1 MGGFDETCWRI
12 FASRTL
18 AVNSGGGAV
27 ASTSSLSAQTYAVE
41 LVYPAEAGAPAA
53 IRFGVSDLGEA
64 AISSLS
70 AAVLPV
76 GQVRR
81 YKVTP
86 GQKVQAI
93 SNGASVVASLCII
106 ELTK

>member
-1 MGGFDETCWRI
+1 MIDETLYRI
-12 FASRTL
+12 VASRTI

-27 ASTSSLSAQTYAVE
+27 VSTTSLSAQTYAVE
-41 LVYPAEAGAPAA
+41 LVYPSEAGAP
-53 IRFGVSDLGEA
+53 A

-76 GQVRR
+76 GQVLR
-81 YKVTP
+81 YKCTP

-93 SNGASVVASLCII
+93 SNGASTVASLTVI
-106 ELTK
+106 ELSK

>member
-1 MGGFDETCWRI
+1 MIDETLYRI
-12 FASRTL
+12 IASRTL

-27 ASTSSLSAQTYAVE
+27 ASTTSLSAQTYAIE

-53 IRFGVSDLGEA
+53 VRFGLSGMGEA

-76 GQVRR
+76 GQVLR
-81 YKVTP
+81 YKCTP

-93 SNGASVVASLCII
+93 SNGASTVASLTIN
-106 ELTK
+106 ELSK

>member
-1 MGGFDETCWRI
+1 MIDETLYRI
-12 FASRTL
+12 IASRTI

-27 ASTSSLSAQTYAVE
+27 VSTTSLSSQTYAVQ
-41 LVYPAEAGAPAA
+41 LVYPAEPGAPAA
-53 IRFGVSDLGEA
+53 IRFGISEMGDA

-76 GQVRR
+76 GQVLR
-81 YKVTP
+81 YKCTP

-93 SNGASVVASLCII
+93 SNGASVVASLTIS

>member
-1 MGGFDETCWRI
+1 MGDWDNTLWRT

-27 ASTSSLSAQTYAVE
+27 TSTTSLSAQTYAVE
-41 LVYPAEAGAPAA
+41 LIYPNEAGAPAA
-53 IRFGVSDLGEA
+53 IRYDITDMLGA

-70 AAVLPV
+70 APVLPV
-76 GQVRR
+76 GQIVRR
-81 YKVTP
+81 KCTP

-93 SNGASVVASLCII
+93 SNGASVVASLTIV

>member
-1 MGGFDETCWRI
+1 MIDETLYRI
-12 FASRTL
+12 IASRTI

-27 ASTSSLSAQTYAVE
+27 VSTTSLSAQTYAIQ
-41 LVYPAEAGAPAA
+41 LVYAAEAGAPAA
-53 IRFGVSDLGEA
+53 IRFGISDAADA

-76 GQVRR
+76 GQVLR
-81 YKVTP
+81 YKCTP

-93 SNGASVVASLCII
+93 SNGASVVASLSIV
-106 ELTK
+106 ELSK

>member
-1 MGGFDETCWRI
+1 MGDWDNTTWRM

-27 ASTSSLSAQTYAVE
+27 TSTTSLSSQTYAVQ
-41 LVYPAEAGAPAA
+41 LVYPNEAGAAAA
-53 IRFGVSDLGEA
+53 IRFDVTEMGAA

-70 AAVLPV
+70 APVLPV
-76 GQVRR
+76 GQILRV
-81 YKVTP
+81 KCSP

-93 SNGASVVASLCII
+93 SNAASVVASLSIV